1 MLVIRKSQIDAFEKV
16 AVRRF
21 EEGLLDHLRGFF
33 PQHAAILGETPLQRV
48 VRYGLR
54 RAESRGLG
62 TERAIYLYIALM
74 FMLGSRFDEDPQMP
88 WALQEVETEKA
99 TDAKP
104 EVSMI
109 ATTSAETTGEAA
121 SEKESD
127 APRETADAR
136 IERVYGQ
143 AMAFL
148 DQTVGPDNEF
158 LRQSL
163 SVLRQ
168 SQLFEGLPT
177 APSFGHRL
185 LLLLQ
190 MLAPEKYQVLG
201 EELLRHL
208 VRHGY
213 ENAKRHGMTTEYG
226 IMNYVALTFVLGSG
240 FDRDPLY
247 PWAAASELGQTD
259 PAQRGAMLREA
270 ALAYLAKCLPGCP
283 RRAEQSAVALA
294 RPAEPY
300 RRIVEG

>member
-1 MLVIRKSQIDAFEKV
+1 
-16 AVRRF
+16 
-21 EEGLLDHLRGFF
+21 
-33 PQHAAILGETPLQRV
+33 
-48 VRYGLR
+48 
-54 RAESRGLG
+54 
-62 TERAIYLYIALM
+62 
-74 FMLGSRFDEDPQMP
+74 
-88 WALQEVETEKA
+88 
-99 TDAKP
+99 
-104 EVSMI
+104 
-109 ATTSAETTGEAA
+109 
-121 SEKESD
+121 
-127 APRETADAR
+127 
-136 IERVYGQ
+136 
-143 AMAFL
+143 MAFL